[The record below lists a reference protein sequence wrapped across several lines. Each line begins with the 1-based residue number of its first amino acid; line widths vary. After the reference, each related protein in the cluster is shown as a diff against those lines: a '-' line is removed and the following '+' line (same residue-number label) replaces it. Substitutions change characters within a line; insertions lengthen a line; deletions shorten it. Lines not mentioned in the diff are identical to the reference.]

1 MIGFLETHLQTIG
14 VVGIMALGLVIAHD
28 IAATMLSIFASWLAG
43 CP

>member
-1 MIGFLETHLQTIG
+1 MISFLQDNLQTIG

-28 IAATMLSIFASWLAG
+28 IAVTMLSIFASWLSA